1 MHVLERIGRARVS
14 TVYKFIWFHVDRFV
28 SEKLRPTHACLASWP
43 LCASADTIISDEFVT
58 IEIFLK
64 CVSCLYP
71 DVICPD
77 GFVLVPNVNSCYK
90 LITEPMNWTDA
101 SRTCQSMA
109 SDVHLATILSKT
121 ENDAIITFF
130 ETEIYSKCILLFAS

>member
-1 MHVLERIGRARVS
+1 M
-14 TVYKFIWFHVDRFV
+14 
-28 SEKLRPTHACLASWP
+28 SEKLRPTHVCLASWP
-43 LCASADTIISDEFVT
+43 LCASADTIISE
-58 IEIFLK
+58 
-64 CVSCLYP
+64 CVSCLSP

-130 ETEIYSKCILLFAS
+130 ETEIYSKCIVLFAS